1 VGLITKGEK
10 MVEKVDQVESVEA
23 KYSIFFENL
32 SEGACIVDGKLVVTF
47 VNDKLCETS
56 GYSRNEL
63 LGKDIRSFFDGM
75 SKQIIE
81 NQFKKRS
88 KGKSS
93 NCVLTG
99 KTKDGKDMFFSV
111 CSVPLLDRNKRFDGA
126 MSIISDVTAKE
137 KAEEKFK
144 EHTRELEKVI
154 EERTGQ
160 LVDLY
165 KGVADAEE
173 RNRLAQEIH
182 DSLAQTLTSSLLM
195 IELCERLMVD
205 NPERAKKE
213 LSKLKSTLA
222 GSIKTTRN
230 VIFELRLPRF
240 HRTGFITVLRQYLEE
255 FRKKSGIACSL
266 SSKLE
271 ESLPTRI
278 QVGAYRIIR
287 EAMNNIRKH
296 AGAKNVIVRLRTDK
310 KRRLHLFI
318 KDDGKGFDLGR
329 VLTQSKQTN
338 NFGLIGMEDQ
348 AKLLGGNFAVESTK
362 RQGTKIKV
370 KIPLG
375 EYGQS

>member
-1 VGLITKGEK
+1 MEEK
-10 MVEKVDQVESVEA
+10 IAQVESLEE
-23 KYSIFFENL
+23 KYSKFFENL
-32 SEGACIVDGKLVVTF
+32 SEGACIVDRNLVVTF

-56 GYSRNEL
+56 GYSRNEF
-63 LGKDIRSFFDGM
+63 LGKDIRSFFGGM

-81 NQFKKRS
+81 NQFRKRT

-93 NCVLTG
+93 HYVLTG

-111 CSVPLLDRNKRFDGA
+111 CSVPLLDRNKRFDGV

-137 KAEEKFK
+137 KAEEKLK

-205 NPERAKKE
+205 NPERAKNE

-255 FRKKSGIACSL
+255 FGKKSGIACSL

-296 AGAKNVIVRLRTDK
+296 ARAKNVIVRLRTDK

-329 VLTQSKQTN
+329 ILAQSKHTN
-338 NFGLIGMEDQ
+338 NFGLIGMEDET
-348 AKLLGGNFAVESTK
+348 KLLGGSFAVTSAK